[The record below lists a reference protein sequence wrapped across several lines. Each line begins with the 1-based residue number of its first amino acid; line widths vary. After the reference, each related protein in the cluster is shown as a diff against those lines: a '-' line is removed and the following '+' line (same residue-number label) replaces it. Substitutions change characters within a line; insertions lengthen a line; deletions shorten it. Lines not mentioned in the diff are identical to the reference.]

1 MTKHDLDSM
10 WIESQLRDAD
20 WRKSSLSSGGTN
32 CVEVAFLDRGLVAH
46 VANVRRQPGLVA
58 LRDSKAPDKP
68 AHIFTDAEYEAFV
81 GGIER
86 GELRRWPIG
95 GPAGS

>member
-32 CVEVAFLDRGLVAH
+32 CVEVAFLDRGLVA
-46 VANVRRQPGLVA
+46 

-86 GELRRWPIG
+86 GELGEEIYVLLGHERH
-95 GPAGS
+95 

>member
-20 WRKSSLSSGGTN
+20 WSRPRRSSGRTN
-32 CVEVAFLDRGLVAH
+32 CVEVAFLDR
-46 VANVRRQPGLVA
+46 GLVA